1 MKIHI
6 ALIGIMILALA
17 ASACSGIPD
26 GQSELPSGEDAQ
38 GSGEQPQGDEIPIQ
52 PAGTQSPQSGVVDR
66 EMPLAMTLALGT
78 LKLEQT
84 EYPVDSTQAGE
95 LLTLW
100 KAARTLS
107 ESETTAAEEIQAIIK
122 QIEETMT
129 PQQTQSIEDMQ
140 LSFEDT
146 RQIYDDLGIEFGGGG
161 FGNLDPEIQATIE
174 AARESGQSPPGGF
187 GGGFPG
193 SGPGGPGGGFG
204 GGEFS
209 PEARQTAIAER
220 GGFQRAGLGIPRP
233 LLDALIDYLET
244 KAN

>member
-78 LKLEQT
+78 LKLEQA